1 MGRLDLQTYIDGI
14 GDPERGRY
22 LILAGLQETRR
33 EFNSSRL
40 YPDLAELVELYRT
53 LTKILEAGIGLAG
66 SGSIVG
72 LDLKSR
78 RVLYDHG
85 DVTGGDSTLIAD
97 IIRWSLPLLRETIEE
112 GRTIHNFIEEQT
124 RLDEVGLV
132 PGYIEEG
139 YLLVPDLLRGL
150 IVVIRYET
158 SIFTEASER
167 FRHLKTSIVATH
179 DITNLES
186 SPWSI
191 KQRLIHQY
199 DLPNPATYALTTENG
214 FPFRETLLPI
224 ARRKLLRH
232 LTEESR

>member
-1 MGRLDLQTYIDGI
+1 MGRLDLGTYIDGI

-33 EFNSSRL
+33 AFNAIRL

-53 LTKILEAGIGLAG
+53 LTKILEAGSSLIGH
-66 SGSIVG
+66 GSIVG
-72 LDLKSR
+72 LDVKSQ
-78 RVLYDHG
+78 RVLYNHG
-85 DVTGGDSTLIAD
+85 SVSGDESLLITEF
-97 IIRWSLPLLRETIEE
+97 IRWSLPLLRETIEE

-132 PGYIEEG
+132 PGYTDEG

-158 SIFTEASER
+158 SIYTEASER
-167 FRHLKTSIVATH
+167 FRHLKTSIVSSHEIA
-179 DITNLES
+179 DLKS

-191 KQRLIHQY
+191 KQRLIREY
-199 DLPNPATYALTTENG
+199 DLPNPATFALESESG
-214 FPFRETLLPI
+214 FPFQETLLPI

-232 LTEESR
+232 LTDGNA